1 MNIQSKY
8 DGGEKI
14 WFFENFREPK
24 FYEGTISRIERWDST
39 SGWKYYIEH
48 ITPEG
53 IVSKHIVDEDNI
65 FDTKK
70 QITDNLFEANGKLAD
85 PEEGEGSAED

>member
-14 WFFENFREPK
+14 WFFENYNFPR
-24 FYEGTISRIERWDST
+24 FLEGTIVRIERWDSMG
-39 SGWKYYIEH
+39 GWKYYVEH

-53 IVSKHIVDEDNI
+53 VLTKHIVDEGYI
-65 FDTKK
+65 YDTKK
-70 QITDNLFEANGKLAD
+70 QISDSIFEPNGTLVET
-85 PEEGEGSAED
+85 PAEN